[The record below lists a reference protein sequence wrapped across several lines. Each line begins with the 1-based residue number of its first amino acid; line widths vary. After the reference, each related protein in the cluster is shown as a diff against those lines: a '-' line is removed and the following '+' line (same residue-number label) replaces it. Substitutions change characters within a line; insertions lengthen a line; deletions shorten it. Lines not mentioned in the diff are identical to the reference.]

1 MAQSKAHVSTSTSI
15 VSSTSSQISIYAGER
30 KLRRISAWLLL
41 IFLLSGELGAVWD
54 REWHAFVGRDQFWTP
69 PHTLIYSSVAGAGL
83 LALMIVLL
91 ETIRYRQ
98 KKSGVDDTSTVSILR
113 YFHAPLGFSVLGFG
127 ALLPL
132 IAAPLDN
139 YWHELYGI
147 DIALWAPF
155 HMMGVTG
162 ALVGILG
169 IIYIFAS
176 EASIARQ
183 AKEQQKTFLGI
194 PLLEF
199 GAILVMASFLNFVLT
214 GFLQFPLVT
223 IGIVDISTYP
233 LPLVM
238 GSALFMISTVRLT
251 HKPGSAM
258 LLTLLLLLHTLL
270 VELFVPW
277 AIRVVAIQQELSYRP
292 PGTAPYFRWEYALVP
307 LALLISSLIV
317 DGYTYWQIRHKGKV
331 VSSSL
336 NASILGAIIAPP
348 IFLLTPLILGDYSPY
363 TPVFLLEP
371 DLPVNLGLMVFIV
384 VFSIVV
390 ALIAGAIGG
399 WIGSDFGDIWRWSKR

>member
-1 MAQSKAHVSTSTSI
+1 MAQSKTQGPTPI
-15 VSSTSSQISIYAGER
+15 VSDTLPQISTYAGER
-30 KLRRISAWLLL
+30 KLRRITAWLLL
-41 IFLLSGELGAVWD
+41 IFLISGELGAVWD

-83 LALMIVLL
+83 LALIIVLL
-91 ETIRYRQ
+91 ETSRYR
-98 KKSGVDDTSTVSILR
+98 KKSPGVDNTSTVGIFG

-147 DIALWAPF
+147 DISLWAPF

-162 ALVGILG
+162 ALVAILG
-169 IIYIFAS
+169 MIYIFAS
-176 EASIARQ
+176 EAAIARE
-183 AKEQQKTFLGI
+183 AKLPQKTFLGI

-223 IGIVDISTYP
+223 IGTVNISTYP
-233 LPLVM
+233 LPLIM
-238 GSALFMISTVRLT
+238 GSAFLMISAVRLT
-251 HKPGSAM
+251 HKPGAAT
-258 LLTLLLLLHTLL
+258 LLTLLLLLHTLV

-277 AIRVVAIQQELSYRP
+277 AIRVAATQQGLSYRP

-307 LALLISSLIV
+307 LALLVSALIV
-317 DGYTYWQIRHKGKV
+317 DGYTYWQIRRKGKV
-331 VSSSL
+331 ISSSL
-336 NASILGAIIAPP
+336 SASILGVIIAPP
-348 IFLLTPLILGDYSPY
+348 IFLLAPLILGGYSPY
-363 TPVFLLEP
+363 SPVFLPEP
-371 DLPVNLGLMVFIV
+371 GLPMDTGLMIFIV
-384 VFSIVV
+384 ALSVVV
-390 ALIAGAIGG
+390 ALVAGAAGG